1 MAGVAEVT
9 LGLSEGTEY
18 LGVKS
23 RRVCEV
29 VRHDVHQHKQPP
41 VGLLG
46 HWQEV
51 AERAVQRGEPR
62 DVALLV
68 TRQHARR
75 RGRVTQF
82 RTNPP
87 QTVDVLPDVKIRLS
101 NESMSSHALPGLR
114 LIHVHD
120 QVAVAVRHDEAQ
132 VPVVDGKLAGVD
144 LERVGVA
151 GNLRDGA
158 IVLLILKHVDALA
171 DVPDQNEVF
180 EGVYLVDVDLAVYE
194 GYAVKIFVLELPDV
208 DLLAD
213 RGDEESRDG
222 RYSRDGSLLLL
233 VIDNLHF
240 VLGERLSR
248 LRHYLYHIVDLD
260 VSPAGEK
267 EVFHAGDVFPVVEL
281 YPGARDRFPGDG
293 GEELYRESFQKG
305 VDEPVGP
312 VLDRQLLVIA
322 VELPDLVGRLG
333 HGRDDSEGFRLEV
346 KRDVMGR
353 APQRHLAD
361 GPGGVVGKVARQDAD
376 TKLGGSVEVEEPV
389 GAVDVVEGGERRY
402 RAVYRHRV
410 GPQLSPA
417 RQKQPVRV
425 RTGQEHALVAGNI
438 VEQPQGR
445 PQDSGSL
452 VLLFYPDLTLAKD
465 EPVLNFPEPYLELL
479 CGECPGVVGVDVVHQ
494 DLLVRHLGQQHR
506 PAGPVAQAHH
516 QDLGHLGQVVQA
528 PRGAVGA
535 AAGGGPG
542 AHVVGQHRGGLG
554 EVERDKPQGK
564 VPHAVELHVAIL
576 PDHDQPVGRRHRL
589 KMSPP
594 GLLGLLLVI
603 LLVPG
608 QVAKASSDRDLAV
621 AVQKLVLLVQG
632 RGG

>member
-171 DVPDQNEVF
+171 DVPDQNEVL

-194 GYAVKIFVLELPDV
+194 GDAVKIFVLELPDV

-213 RGDEESRDG
+213 GGDEESRDG
-222 RYSRDGSLLLL
+222 RYRRDGSLLLL

-240 VLGERLSR
+240 VLGERLAR
-248 LRHYLYHIVDLD
+248 LRHYLDHIVDLD
-260 VSPAGEK
+260 VSPAGDVLAVVEVGSRHDEPPLPAVHPLAGEK
-267 EVFHAGDVFPVVEL
+267 EMFHAGDVFPVVEL
-281 YPGARDRFPGDG
+281 DPGTRDRFPGDG

-312 VLDRQLLVIA
+312 VLDGQLLVVA

-333 HGRDDSEGFRLEV
+333 HGRDDSKGFRLEV
-346 KRDVMGR
+346 KRDVMRR
-353 APQRHLAD
+353 APQRHLAY
-361 GPGGVVGKVARQDAD
+361 GPGGVVGKVTRQDAD
-376 TKLGGSVEVEEPV
+376 TKLGGSVEVEEAV
-389 GAVDVVEGGERRY
+389 RAVDVVEGSERRY
-402 RAVYRHRV
+402 RTVYRHGV
-410 GPQLSPA
+410 GPQLSPT

-445 PQDSGSL
+445 PQDSRSF
-452 VLLFYPDLTLAKD
+452 VLLFYPD
-465 EPVLNFPEPYLELL
+465 FPLW
-479 CGECPGVVGVDVVHQ
+479 
-494 DLLVRHLGQQHR
+494 
-506 PAGPVAQAHH
+506 
-516 QDLGHLGQVVQA
+516 
-528 PRGAVGA
+528 
-535 AAGGGPG
+535 GG
-542 AHVVGQHRGGLG
+542 
-554 EVERDKPQGK
+554 
-564 VPHAVELHVAIL
+564 
-576 PDHDQPVGRRHRL
+576 
-589 KMSPP
+589 
-594 GLLGLLLVI
+594 
-603 LLVPG
+603 
-608 QVAKASSDRDLAV
+608 SSAL
-621 AVQKLVLLVQG
+621 
-632 RGG
+632 